1 MNREQNDWVSFLKE
15 LIEFSF
21 SPSNH
26 LICISTRL
34 DGKTLHSKASSWEWI
49 AIFYLNWL
57 TCSIGSVQP
66 LYMANVGWWKHL
78 GSFAFSIP
86 RVKGDLEIWLKT
98 FFKTSVPTSLREG
111 LLRFLLWR
119 YSSLQEKDSLGGVL
133 DRCLYI
139 VSSSSLEET
148 SKLEGDRFYFARQ
161 NCFFK
166 SSISRYMAFSSSC
179 LWAAWPFLR
188 KPLPPVWTVCGLPSW

>member
-1 MNREQNDWVSFLKE
+1 MDSHLLFELTYVLYRICPTIIHGERWLMETPRQFCLFYPPCKGWFRNLAQDFLQNVSSYFFARRSPTFPFIKILFLTRE
-15 LIEFSF
+15 
-21 SPSNH
+21 
-26 LICISTRL
+26 RL
-34 DGKTLHSKASSWEWI
+34 
-49 AIFYLNWL
+49 
-57 TCSIGSVQP
+57 
-66 LYMANVGWWKHL
+66 
-78 GSFAFSIP
+78 
-86 RVKGDLEIWLKT
+86 
-98 FFKTSVPTSLREG
+98 
-111 LLRFLLWR
+111 
-119 YSSLQEKDSLGGVL
+119 LGGVL

-148 SKLEGDRFYFARQ
+148 SKLEGDRFCFARR